1 MAHAVRTP
9 PAPIS
14 AQRDRLLL
22 VGVGVGAAPV
32 LALLRELPE
41 ETDVVVVL
49 RGATPDEIVLRDEIA
64 AAVARCG
71 GRLVELTGARH
82 WDRLDAAALRG
93 TVPDMRRRETLP
105 VRSRDT
111 VPPARGRA
119 GAGRRRPAPH
129 PRVVVR
135 VMPAARSQRNPSAG

>member
-9 PAPIS
+9 PAPNS

-64 AAVARCG
+64 GAVARCG
-71 GRLVELTGARH
+71 GRLVELSGARH

-93 TVPDMRRRETLP
+93 TVPDMRRRETYLCGP
-105 VRSRDT
+105 ATLSRRLADEL
-111 VPPARGRA
+111 GRA
-119 GAGRRRPAPH
+119 GVALRRIHVWSFA
-129 PRVVVR
+129 
-135 VMPAARSQRNPSAG
+135 